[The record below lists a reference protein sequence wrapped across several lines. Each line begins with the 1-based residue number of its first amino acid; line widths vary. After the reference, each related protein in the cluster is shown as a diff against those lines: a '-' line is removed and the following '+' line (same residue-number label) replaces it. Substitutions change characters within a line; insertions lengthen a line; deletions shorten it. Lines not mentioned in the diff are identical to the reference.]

1 MVPYP
6 CLTKLM
12 IIMRLSLFFL
22 LVLAAQAWAIDSY
35 SQNTRLSL
43 NLRNAKVVDILAEIE
58 ENSDYYFLFNQMFV
72 DVERKVD
79 INVSQKK
86 IEDILEELFAE
97 TNVNYL
103 IMDRQIVL
111 TTASP
116 EVKESTVQQ
125 QGQVTGKVTDKTG
138 TPIPGVTVIRKGT
151 TFGIITDNN
160 GNYMLTNVNPSTI
173 LEFSFVGMKSQDV
186 IVGTQTIINVTMLED
201 VIGLDEIV
209 AIGYGTMQKVNLTG
223 AVTTVS
229 SDDIAR
235 RQVGQT

>member
-1 MVPYP
+1 M
-6 CLTKLM
+6 
-12 IIMRLSLFFL
+12 
-22 LVLAAQAWAIDSY
+22 LAAQAWAIDSY

-209 AIGYGTMQKVNLTG
+209 AIGYGTMQRST
-223 AVTTVS
+223 
-229 SDDIAR
+229 
-235 RQVGQT
+235 